1 MIGNEKHVL
10 EKFAQT
16 VLELDINI
24 NALFRTKNYD
34 YEIVTYF
41 DEVQI
46 LDSDDNIVMRVK
58 KDGKEREED

>member
-1 MIGNEKHVL
+1 MNSNEKLVL

-16 VLELDINI
+16 VLDLQIEING
-24 NALFRTKNYD
+24 LFRTKHGD

-46 LDSDDNIVMRVK
+46 LDSDDMILVSVK
-58 KDGKEREED
+58 KDEQKS